1 MKLKVTKAAL
11 LEGLHVVQNVVGAR
25 TTLPILNNVLLTAE
39 DNKLW
44 LTTTDLEVTVRCGVE
59 AEIENEGIS
68 TLPVKRLSVIIRELS
83 DSAINLSTSD
93 TDVATLDCGSSHFRI
108 NGMSRDEFPPVASPE
123 EKHSYSIGQGV
134 FREMLRKTAYAASSD
149 ETRYVLN
156 GVLLSFRG
164 AKLTIVATDGRRLAM
179 AESEVDYPEEDE
191 ADLILPSKAVQE
203 LLHVLHDEGDM
214 RVTVKENQ
222 VVFEFGDVMIAS
234 KLIDGTYPNY
244 RQVIPTQCEQRITVE
259 REALLTALRRSA
271 ILTVDKTSGTK
282 LTFADNK
289 VTVVTSN
296 AEIGESRET
305 VPVKYNGKPITVA
318 FNADYMMDP
327 LRNLSSDEIFIELTD
342 ELSPGVIKAD
352 IPFLYVLMPMRL
364 N

>member
-1 MKLKVTKAAL
+1 
-11 LEGLHVVQNVVGAR
+11 
-25 TTLPILNNVLLTAE
+25 
-39 DNKLW
+39 
-44 LTTTDLEVTVRCGVE
+44 
-59 AEIENEGIS
+59 
-68 TLPVKRLSVIIRELS
+68 
-83 DSAINLSTSD
+83 
-93 TDVATLDCGSSHFRI
+93 
-108 NGMSRDEFPPVASPE
+108 
-123 EKHSYSIGQGV
+123 
-134 FREMLRKTAYAASSD
+134 
-149 ETRYVLN
+149 
-156 GVLLSFRG
+156 
-164 AKLTIVATDGRRLAM
+164 
-179 AESEVDYPEEDE
+179 VDYPEEDE

-327 LRNLSSDEIFIELTD
+327 LRNLSSDEIYIELTD